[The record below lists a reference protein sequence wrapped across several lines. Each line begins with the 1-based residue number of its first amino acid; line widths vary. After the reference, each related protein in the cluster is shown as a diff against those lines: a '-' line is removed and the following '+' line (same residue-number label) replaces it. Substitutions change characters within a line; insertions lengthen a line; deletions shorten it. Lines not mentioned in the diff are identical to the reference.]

1 MSKSAAKES
10 RFSSPVEGNREIMRI
25 FSNET
30 SPARAFAADL
40 DIARMILGNP
50 RQLPL
55 QQDSIKETT
64 HRKCPSLSNLG
75 HERVGESGRPGLG
88 NDEVLLSAADAPGA
102 VH

>member
-40 DIARMILGNP
+40 DIARMILGIP

-55 QQDSIKETT
+55 QKDSKKEVT
-64 HRKCPSLSNLG
+64 HRIPPYLSGLD
-75 HERVGESGRPGLG
+75 RKSGRIRPAG
-88 NDEVLLSAADAPGA
+88 SR
-102 VH
+102 